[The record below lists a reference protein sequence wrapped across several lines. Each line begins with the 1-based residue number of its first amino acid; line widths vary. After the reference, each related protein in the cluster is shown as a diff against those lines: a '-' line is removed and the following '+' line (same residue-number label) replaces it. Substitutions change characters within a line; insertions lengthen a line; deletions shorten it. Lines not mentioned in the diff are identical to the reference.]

1 MPRFTY
7 SYDVHNTV
15 YVRKTV
21 AFYMYQE
28 IILCNESIC
37 CSVLAATKCV
47 TNVSF
52 PVNPPPREICATGR
66 SSRSA
71 NTGVP
76 YVSSVREKLSPVKF
90 ILAVSHVFPPH
101 EKHPPPREKL
111 PPPEKPPPSRGIYDC
126 GSGRQQRCSMCF
138 LLSEKLF
145 TLTFCGCGGRSHV
158 ASIDA
163 PQLLKI
169 YSCYTVCVRSL
180 RAICQR

>member
-52 PVNPPPREICATGR
+52 PVNPPP
-66 SSRSA
+66 
-71 NTGVP
+71 
-76 YVSSVREKLSPVKF
+76 VKF
-90 ILAVSHVFPPH
+90 VLPAAAAAPPTPVSHMFPPSV
-101 EKHPPPREKL
+101 KNYPL
-111 PPPEKPPPSRGIYDC
+111 
-126 GSGRQQRCSMCF
+126 
-138 LLSEKLF
+138 
-145 TLTFCGCGGRSHV
+145 
-158 ASIDA
+158 
-163 PQLLKI
+163 
-169 YSCYTVCVRSL
+169 
-180 RAICQR
+180 